1 MKKVCIG
8 LAERNLTY
16 RRQETLNYL
25 LFHFRWLRMSWIG
38 NRTILMNHDIITNQP
53 WELLLSF
60 NVVPS
65 SEMSNRMW
73 LSWSFS
79 LISNYLPLVWNCCG
93 INLRSFFS
101 DGNACFFRW
110 ERMFFQWEC
119 MFFFGE
125 NSSCGWLLHN
135 CIYKHKDRLSILSL
149 LWHTF
154 HSACSLFKQSWVQ
167 KWILDIL
174 G

>member
-25 LFHFRWLRMSWIG
+25 LFHFRWLWMSWIG

-60 NVVPS
+60 NIVPS
-65 SEMSNRMW
+65 SEMTNRMW

-93 INLRSFFS
+93 INLRS
-101 DGNACFFRW
+101 CMMETHVFFR
-110 ERMFFQWEC
+110 
-119 MFFFGE
+119 E